1 MLWRNHRL
9 SNLRKQNHAQNGVWI
24 IGCFTWKIHGPLF
37 KTMFGTRIFF
47 CREEFWM
54 YCIPLE
60 FFFSY
65 RAIWDKGHVMLNSKV
80 KIKSSIFHGKEN
92 IRCQPRNFLS
102 FVHASMSLYRFA
114 ISRAHARERS
124 SEQLIFATSRGVIT
138 PSHSIH
144 SVPDDSSLPALMSQ
158 ASHHSLDA
166 NKLVSLLPPF
176 QWVIHP
182 NPIHL
187 L

>member
-1 MLWRNHRL
+1 
-9 SNLRKQNHAQNGVWI
+9 
-24 IGCFTWKIHGPLF
+24 
-37 KTMFGTRIFF
+37 MFGTRIFFFF

-144 SVPDDSSLPALMSQ
+144 SVRHGVDYRVKSLFCHPMIPPSQ
-158 ASHHSLDA
+158 
-166 NKLVSLLPPF
+166 P
-176 QWVIHP
+176 
-182 NPIHL
+182 
-187 L
+187 